1 MQAGLIF
8 LLTDFGT
15 SDTYAAQMKAAILR
29 TAPVGTSIVD
39 LTHDIEAG
47 SVMEG
52 AFHLHVSLQAI
63 PEGSVVVAVVDPG
76 VGTERHGVVCGV
88 EGIYYVGPDNGIF
101 SLLPVDKAWRLPRLP
116 PDSCAT
122 FHGRDLFAPAGARL
136 LVNPGWVSSLESI
149 DPGILVS
156 LEIRAPEKSE
166 EGCHATVAHI
176 DRFGNVV
183 LWLSP
188 ADADGFHPSEI
199 RLPSGEIIPVTRT
212 GTYGHGKGLLF
223 LTGSQG
229 CMELAVS
236 CGRASSILGVA
247 AGDRILLKRS
257 VR

>member
-1 MQAGLIF
+1 MQPKLIF

-15 SDTYAAQMKAAILR
+15 SDTYVAQMKAAVLR

-52 AFHLHVSLQAI
+52 AFHLYVSRQVI
-63 PEGSVVVAVVDPG
+63 SPGSVVVAVVDPG
-76 VGTERHGVVCGV
+76 VGTERHGVVCEV
-88 EGIYYVGPDNGIF
+88 DGIYYVGPDNGLF
-101 SLLPVDKAWRLPRLP
+101 GLLPVEKAWKLPRLP
-116 PDSCAT
+116 ADSCAI

-136 LVNPGWVSSLESI
+136 LVNPGWVNSLESI

-156 LEIRAPEKSE
+156 SEIGLPEEDE
-166 EGCHATVAHI
+166 EGCHVTVVHI

-199 RLPSGEIIPVTRT
+199 RLPAGDIVPVTRT
-212 GTYGHGKGLLF
+212 RTYGNRHGLLF
-223 LTGSQG
+223 LAGSQG

>member
-1 MQAGLIF
+1 MQAGQIF

-15 SDTYAAQMKAAILR
+15 SDTYVAQMKAAVLCN
-29 TAPVGTSIVD
+29 APVGTSIVD
-39 LTHDIEAG
+39 LTHDIKAG
-47 SVMEG
+47 SVKEG
-52 AFHLHVSLQAI
+52 AFHLYASRQAI
-63 PEGSVVVAVVDPG
+63 SPGSVVVAVVDPG
-76 VGTERHGVVCGV
+76 VGTERHGVVCEV
-88 EGIYYVGPDNGIF
+88 DGIYYVGPDNGLF
-101 SLLPVDKAWRLPRLP
+101 GLLRIKRAWKLHRP
-116 PDSCAT
+116 PAESSIT

-136 LVNPGWVSSLESI
+136 LVNPGWVNSLESI

-156 LEIRAPEKSE
+156 SEIRPPEENE

-188 ADADGFHPSEI
+188 ADADGFYPSEI
-199 RLPSGEIIPVTRT
+199 RLPAGGIVPVTRT
-212 GTYGHGKGLLF
+212 RTYGNRQGLLF
-223 LTGSQG
+223 LAGSQG

-236 CGRASSILGVA
+236 CGRASEILGVV

>member
-1 MQAGLIF
+1 MRLIF

-15 SDTYAAQMKAAILR
+15 SDTYVAQMKAAVLR

-52 AFHLHVSLQAI
+52 AFHLYVSRHVIS
-63 PEGSVVVAVVDPG
+63 PGSVVVAVVDPG
-76 VGTERHGVVCGV
+76 VGTERQGVVCEV
-88 EGIYYVGPDNGIF
+88 DGIYYVGPDNGLF
-101 SLLPVDKAWRLPRLP
+101 GLLRIKRAWKLQRP
-116 PDSCAT
+116 PAESSTT

-136 LVNPGWVSSLESI
+136 LFNPGWVNSLESI

-156 LEIRAPEKSE
+156 SEIRLSE
-166 EGCHATVAHI
+166 EDEEGFHVTVAHI

-199 RLPSGEIIPVTRT
+199 RLPEGGIVPVTRT
-212 GTYGHGKGLLF
+212 RTYGTRQGLLF
-223 LTGSQG
+223 LAGSQG

-236 CGRASSILGVA
+236 CGRASSILGVS
-247 AGDRILLKRS
+247 AGDRIFLKRS
-257 VR
+257 FR